1 MNGASVLQAELERRI
16 LHGLACEYDEARGL
30 LDDGLRQRLRRPLF
44 ALGDLKGRWG
54 QWVADKRE
62 ICLSRDLVLKYSWGA
77 VREVLRHEMAHQL
90 AALIDRHNGRPH
102 GEAFR
107 EACRR
112 LRADPAATA
121 NYRMPDGSPAAATS
135 SPEDRLRIRV
145 QKLFA
150 LADSPNPHEAASAMR
165 KARELLARHGGDAPP
180 RPWDERHVSILLGA
194 AALRHYRDD
203 YLLAHLLMDLYA
215 VEGVWVP
222 AYVLDKGRMGRAL
235 EISGRP
241 SQVQVAD
248 YAYDFVRRFITR
260 SWHQAPAL
268 RSCGQRARRDFAAGV
283 IEGFRAKMSP
293 APANPGTAPPAAAA
307 LVPRDDPALATYLR
321 QRYPHLRRF
330 RRQLPN
336 HDPDAYAA
344 GLDRGRRLVIREGI
358 ARNDPPGPPARLPA
372 GAS

>member
-1 MNGASVLQAELERRI
+1 MKNARVLQVELERRI
-16 LHGLACEYDEARGL
+16 LHGLACEYDEALGM
-30 LDDGLRQRLRRPLF
+30 LDDGLRARMVRPLF
-44 ALGDLKGRWG
+44 ALRDLKGRWG
-54 QWVADKRE
+54 QWVADNRE
-62 ICLSRDLVLKYSWGA
+62 ICLSRNLVLKYSWGA

-90 AALIDRHNGRPH
+90 AALIDRHDGRPH

-121 NYRMPDGSPAAATS
+121 NYRMPGSSPAAAAS

-165 KARELLARHGGDAPP
+165 KARELLARHGGGEPQ
-180 RPWDERHVSILLGA
+180 RPWDERHVSILLGTA
-194 AALRHYRDD
+194 GLRHYRDD

-248 YAYDFVRRFITR
+248 YAHDFVRRFITR
-260 SWHQAPAL
+260 SWHQNTAL
-268 RSCGQRARRDFAAGV
+268 RPCGQRARRDFAAGV
-283 IEGFRAKMSP
+283 IEGFRAKMSS
-293 APANPGTAPPAAAA
+293 APANPGTDPSAAAA
-307 LVPRDDPALATYLR
+307 LVPRNDPALTRYLHH
-321 QRYPHLRRF
+321 RYPHLRRF
-330 RRQLPN
+330 RRQVPN

-344 GLDRGRRLVIREGI
+344 GYDRGRRLVIREGI
-358 ARNDPPGPPARLPA
+358 APNEPPGPPARLEA
-372 GAS
+372 GAN